1 MRVNVGD
8 ISLFMDV
15 VGSQLAIEGGQ
26 VRSRPTVILLHGG
39 PAWDHLALR
48 PALEPLADVAQLV
61 FYDHRGLGR
70 SDRGEPARWNLR
82 QWAADLHRLIGTL
95 GVEKPIILG
104 QSFGGFVAQ
113 RFAIDY
119 PDSYAGL
126 ILLATA
132 ARFDLGPVVAT
143 FDRLGGT
150 ELARLARSFFTASDP
165 SDRDRFLVEG
175 LPHYTVSRSG
185 IGALSLFEPHVLD
198 HFFRIGGEAHSL
210 DFRQM
215 LPGLVAPALVVGGD
229 RDPVILPA
237 ALRELGDSFS
247 PGVAATHILEGC
259 GHGPARDRPAEAL
272 ALIRDFIAKVVDGG
286 EGR

>member
-8 ISLFMDV
+8 ISLFVDV
-15 VGSQLAIEGGQ
+15 VGSQLAIEGGR

-70 SDRGEPARWNLR
+70 SGRGDPARWTLR
-82 QWAADLHRLIGTL
+82 QWAADLHRLIGIL
-95 GVEKPIILG
+95 GVERPIILG

-119 PDSYAGL
+119 ADSYAGL

-143 FDRLGGT
+143 FERLGGV
-150 ELARLARSFFTASDP
+150 ELARLAKSFFTAAGAA
-165 SDRDRFLVEG
+165 DRDRFLVEG
-175 LPHYTVSRSG
+175 LPHYTVTRSG
-185 IGALSLFEPHVLD
+185 IGALSPFEPHVLD
-198 HFFRIGGEAHSL
+198 HFFRTEGEAHSL
-210 DFRQM
+210 DFRSA
-215 LPGLVAPALVVGGD
+215 LSSLSAPTLIVGGD
-229 RDPVILPA
+229 RDPVILPDA
-237 ALRELGDSFS
+237 VRELGDSFS
-247 PGVAATHILEGC
+247 PGVAATHILEEC

-272 ALIRDFIAKVVDGG
+272 ALIRDFIANVVGG
-286 EGR
+286 EECR